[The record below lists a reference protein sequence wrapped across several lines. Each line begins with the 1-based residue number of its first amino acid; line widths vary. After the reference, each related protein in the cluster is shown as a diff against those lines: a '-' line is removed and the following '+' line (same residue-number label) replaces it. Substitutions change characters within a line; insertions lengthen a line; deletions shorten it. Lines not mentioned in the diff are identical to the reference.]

1 MQSNVKIWEKTG
13 KSRSRKIMRTNGDRE
28 QANVLSNEK
37 IELEVLTEIKEDK
50 DTS

>member
-1 MQSNVKIWEKTG
+1 
-13 KSRSRKIMRTNGDRE
+13 MRTNGDRE

-37 IELEVLTEIKEDK
+37 IELEFLTEIKEDK